1 MAIKLAPDIKEGH
14 LNLGMSELHLG
25 NFKMAENIFSQ
36 LTNKYNNYYSAVF
49 LRGASQLCQGGTE
62 KGIKTLQPLRETNIG
77 ESLSFAIQELVESLM
92 AAGCAEASS
101 NLIGGADK
109 LNSPNNGILEN
120 RRKREPKAA

>member
-1 MAIKLAPDIKEGH
+1 MP
-14 LNLGMSELHLG
+14 
-25 NFKMAENIFSQ
+25 
-36 LTNKYNNYYSAVF
+36 
-49 LRGASQLCQGGTE
+49 GGTE